1 MSIKFSDTQ
10 NENILYSLDL
20 LLLKIFQHEKKS
32 VFTPKFSWLTAV
44 ESPYSAFRSDSVS
57 FSVLKVLG

>member
-20 LLLKIFQHEKKS
+20 LPFKIFQHGKKS
-32 VFTPKFSWLTAV
+32 VCTPKFSWLTAV
-44 ESPYSAFRSDSVS
+44 ESPHSM
-57 FSVLKVLG
+57 LGQIL